1 MHRPGSPAAAFGRPI
16 LNFQAIVQTLIAA
29 ALCFGSAG
37 CRPQAPKKDRASFH
51 IVATDA
57 AFEAPTKV
65 PAGLRHILFENRGM
79 EIHESML
86 VKLAP
91 GMTPEGYVAQVK
103 AGHLFPTGGRDYSG
117 PGLTSPG
124 ERTEIWTNLDPGNY
138 ILICWNDAHA
148 RTRPVH
154 PFVVSDTIVNDEVP
168 TEDLLVKLI
177 DYRFELSKDL
187 RKGVQVLRIETPGP
201 SMHEMD
207 IFRLHPGKTVADLRQ
222 WRKNDGPGS
231 APFDSLGGALDQH
244 DIRRVVWLRRN
255 FSPGHYLLHC
265 EMPVTANSQ
274 TTNQE
279 LTHDD
284 LGMMREIEVKE

>member
-1 MHRPGSPAAAFGRPI
+1 MHRPRSFAVAFGSPVLIF
-16 LNFQAIVQTLIAA
+16 QTLIAA
-29 ALCFGSAG
+29 AICLGSTG
-37 CRPQAPKKDRASFH
+37 CREQAREKEKASFH

-57 AFEAPTKV
+57 AFEAPDKV
-65 PAGLRHILFENRGM
+65 PAGLRHILFENHGA

-91 GMTPEGYVAQVK
+91 GMSADDYVAQVK
-103 AGHLFPTGGRDYSG
+103 KGLLFPLGGRDYSG
-117 PGLTSPG
+117 PGLTAPG
-124 ERTEIWTNLDPGNY
+124 ESVELWTKLDPENY

-154 PFVVSDTIVNDEVP
+154 PFVVSDTIVNDDVP
-168 TEDLLVKLI
+168 AEDLVVKLI

-207 IFRLHPGKTVADLRQ
+207 IFRVHPGKTVADLRQ
-222 WRKNDGPGS
+222 WRKDSGPGP
-231 APFDSLGGALDQH
+231 APFDSLGGVLDNH

-265 EMPVTANSQ
+265 EMPLTANSQ

-279 LTHDD
+279 RTHED